1 MFVDWPR
8 YIPLIIT
15 LPVLTSPADDL
26 ANTLDLSRLSTLQT
40 LRIGGLQIP
49 KTQHIASVLEGSLP
63 SILQRI
69 ESSFLERV
77 ELHFNLTTD
86 SDSALQSIDWRHLER
101 VFLTLHFFGM
111 KTVSIL
117 VEMSAFGDSAR
128 RAVEVERTLRASMAD
143 LDARGALQV
152 RAFEEAQA
160 GEGCQ
165 GLSPPTFFLHV
176 ADYMLL

>member
-1 MFVDWPR
+1 VFVDWPR
-8 YIPLIIT
+8 YVPLITT
-15 LPVLTSPADDL
+15 LPVLTFPADDL

-40 LRIGGLQIP
+40 LRIGGLQVP
-49 KTQHIASVLEGSLP
+49 KTQHIASVFEGSLP

-77 ELHFNLTTD
+77 ELHFNLTPD
-86 SDSALQSIDWRHLER
+86 SDAAFQSIDWRHLER
-101 VFLTLHFFGM
+101 VLLTLHFFGM

-128 RAVEVERTLRASMAD
+128 RAVGVERAVRASMAD
-143 LDARGALQV
+143 LDARGVLQV

-165 GLSPPTFFLHV
+165 GSSPPTFCLHV
-176 ADYMLL
+176 VLII

>member
-1 MFVDWPR
+1 VFVDWPR

-26 ANTLDLSRLSTLQT
+26 ANTLDLSRLSILQT

-49 KTQHIASVLEGSLP
+49 KAQHIASVLEGSLP
-63 SILQRI
+63 YILQRI
-69 ESSFLERV
+69 ESSFLESV
-77 ELHFNLTTD
+77 ELHFNLTPD

-101 VFLTLHFFGM
+101 VLLTLHFFGM

-128 RAVEVERTLRASMAD
+128 RAVEVERTVRASMAD
-143 LDARGALQV
+143 LDARGVLQV

-165 GLSPPTFFLHV
+165 GLSPPTFFFHV
-176 ADYMLL
+176 MLII